1 MELSAAAIELS
12 PVTSELSVM
21 LLQLMGWEEEGAE
34 KSSVR
39 RKQEENNVIDIF
51 FSFLFTLI

>member
-1 MELSAAAIELS
+1 
-12 PVTSELSVM
+12 M